1 MCVCLFFISR
11 GAVSLFGTGGR
22 WLLNVYGRCFVF
34 SCLFTYAPYV
44 VWIDC
49 GCWYFFFRLL
59 VCHSSPFTEKKNIQS
74 ERIKSSAKK
83 KWYALHKYSSIF
95 PYSSSISNTQ
105 QYALAHTHRLPRKQH
120 NVLDTPNTLTHCTQ
134 NSKHTDIIVAAV
146 GGWYW
151 RLSIYT
157 LYYTNALDSIAAM
170 NN

>member
-1 MCVCLFFISR
+1 MIAKRLWALFCFLLPLHLCAVCRLDW
-11 GAVSLFGTGGR
+11 L
-22 WLLNVYGRCFVF
+22 WLL
-34 SCLFTYAPYV
+34 
-44 VWIDC
+44 I
-49 GCWYFFFRLL
+49 YFFFSFACLSFVTIHRRKEKHPIWTNKIE
-59 VCHSSPFTEKKNIQS
+59 CEKKL
-74 ERIKSSAKK
+74 
-83 KWYALHKYSSIF
+83 YALHKYSSIF
-95 PYSSSISNTQ
+95 PYSSSISNTP
-105 QYALAHTHRLPRKQH
+105 QYALVHTHRLPRKQH